1 MYYKVEI
8 PGDFGP
14 VVVSAFTQ
22 YMSTF
27 RPTNDITIFFKH

>member
-27 RPTNDITIFFKH
+27 TNDITKFFKH